1 MKPTLCKKITVATSI
16 LAFVFAFGLQMNA
29 QTVEKLIIYENF
41 GGADAGSS
49 VAGIQPDKWPAV
61 HSDSGKYCGW
71 FTTDQNLDNK
81 GNDVPVS
88 QFYGNGFFHI
98 DSVQVNRTGGLSG
111 LDIDWDDL
119 TKIWWKSV
127 PFRNGY
133 VMPTP
138 PNAST
143 LEFGFFGAAALPELS
158 SWISYAPYTPD
169 YLKNQTDEQG
179 YIYLGKNVGSE
190 RPVFT
195 IPNSD
200 FEYLKDISRI
210 ELLVSGSRLG
220 QNNTISVRIEE
231 LDVDGITLGV
241 DTFTFSATIEPRLIH
256 VPVDKDYCRIYIQA
270 WGSANNANTTDFALM
285 TSNTEV
291 DTRKGYNYNA
301 IAGIK
306 PDGSSTDGLI
316 INPGMSVHM
325 IKIYAFMSGTGY
337 TITTDDGL
345 VTGTKTG
352 IAHGQTVQ
360 LTAQATSGANKFM
373 GWKIAGKPDLSE
385 IVNPLIITVTSDMTI
400 MPVYA
405 GDEVEV
411 AVVNENF
418 TDWVQHGITQ
428 EEYNNRLDYSN
439 NPPNETVWT
448 GTVRVPLRYG
458 FTSGGEDSVDISL
471 NQCNVIPQYGLRV
484 HNLPGWEKYTGF
496 VAYMG
501 PNDSKGFMKVDS
513 LEGITKAEVDISSYD
528 LPSPDRACALMVN
541 GSLVRNKTLR
551 TLYADNVVI
560 DNDPADPFSLQ
571 AGPGNQARC
580 EYLVP
585 ASPTADI
592 FTSVSA
598 AAVALHNL
606 KMYAKITLPDLN
618 YYQLTMP
625 SVSGGTI
632 SGYSPESGNSTNHYL
647 EGTKVTIT
655 ALPDEGFGFE
665 GWVDGAETPVGSE
678 NPITIT
684 MDANKSIK
692 PVFGQKPS
700 YIKLVSN
707 ANGEVTT
714 SIEPE
719 SVSNDTL
726 TFLAGI
732 SVSLTA
738 TPKYGYTFAKWTKN
752 GEDVTSNPLV
762 LSVTEMGK
770 FVTNVITVV
779 YDSITVR
786 NTLSVTIDTS
796 MGDVTFDHTPENL
809 THVGITLSC
818 EFPAGETIEVEA
830 EPGYGYSFSHWQSG
844 LDIADA
850 DTLSNPVSVTM
861 DGNKTIG
868 TVWNLLDRR
877 KLIIEDVPNGSLV
890 ITDVHKD
897 GTQEQQGLWPENYDV
912 EITIQPNEGWMFLD
926 LNQGVTYTKLS
937 NTVMTVRMDQDTVTV
952 IAEFTVYVDVT
963 EITEIFQDPVRWPE
977 PEGNV
982 SNVPGAIE
990 FLTLASDWDPTT
1002 YNNNLEDLLTIL
1014 AYYREWGSQSN
1025 DNSDGPSGTKNPMTT
1040 LLLNYEST
1048 PLVRKIR
1055 VGSSPDSVKL
1065 TAVKYSLC
1073 NNCLIAKAVK
1083 EANVTYRYLGHV
1095 TPGMIAL
1102 RKPNVVIR
1110 SVNDYPAFMPG
1121 DSLGML
1127 MVEGLAY
1134 VDRLEIGY
1142 VTSSAQFCPGVFY
1155 TTDPIELI
1163 DDNGL
1168 FGASFGDLWSLG
1180 QLSGKEIAY
1189 RPDQDKYGWGCAQE
1203 GMIMDQNMY
1212 IQEDVP
1218 ETKILITA
1226 GYKQGDPDYLYST
1239 IYIHDLRI
1247 WGSPI
1252 KTTGVNEMMVNADD
1266 ACRFYMLGHTGVLQ
1280 IDVDEPVKALVIY
1293 DMSGQAVRVIRE
1305 VNDNKVSL
1313 AGLSPGV
1320 YAVHSYVRS
1329 GKTYTGSFGKAY

>member
-1 MKPTLCKKITVATSI
+1 MKQTFTTTVTLAMFI
-16 LAFVFAFGLQMNA
+16 LAFVSASCLQTKA

-41 GGADAGSS
+41 GGTDAGSS
-49 VAGIQPDKWPAV
+49 VAGIQPDKWPDV

-71 FTTDQNLDNK
+71 YATDQNLDNK
-81 GNDVPVS
+81 GNTVSVP

-111 LDIDWDDL
+111 LDITVDDL
-119 TKIWWKSV
+119 TKIWSKAV

-133 VMPTP
+133 LMPIT
-138 PNAST
+138 NATT
-143 LEFGFFGAAALPELS
+143 LDFGFFGAAALPELL

-179 YIYLGKNVGSE
+179 YIYLGKNFGDE
-190 RPVFT
+190 RAVFT
-195 IPNSD
+195 IPSSD
-200 FEYLKDISRI
+200 IEYLKDISRI
-210 ELLVSGSRLG
+210 ELLVSGSRVG
-220 QNNTISVRIEE
+220 HNNTISVRIEE
-231 LDVDGITLGV
+231 LDVDGMTLGV
-241 DTFTFSATIEPRLIH
+241 DTFTFSATIEPRLIY

-270 WGSANNANTTDFALM
+270 WGSANNANVTDFALM

-291 DTRKGYNYNA
+291 DTRTAYNYNA

-306 PDGSSTDGLI
+306 PDGSSTTGQTA
-316 INPGMSVHM
+316 NPGMSIHM
-325 IKIYAFMSGTGY
+325 IKIYAMMAGTGY

-352 IAHGQTVQ
+352 IAYGQNVQ
-360 LTAQATSGANKFM
+360 LTAQATSGANGFM

-385 IVNPLIITVTSDMTI
+385 VANPLTVTVTSDMTI

-418 TDWVQHGITQ
+418 TDWVQRGITQ
-428 EEYNNRLDYSN
+428 EAYNNRLEYSN
-439 NPPNETVWT
+439 TPNETVWT
-448 GTVRVPLRYG
+448 GKIRVPLRYG
-458 FTSGGEDSVDISL
+458 FTSGGKDSVDISL
-471 NQCNVIPQYGLRV
+471 DKCNVIPQYGLRV
-484 HNLPGWEKYTGF
+484 YNLPGSEKYTGY
-496 VAYMG
+496 VAFMG
-501 PNDSKGFMKVDS
+501 PNDAKGYVIVDS
-513 LEGITKAEVDISSYD
+513 LDGITKAEADISSYD
-528 LPSPDRACALMVN
+528 LPVPDRACALLVN
-541 GSLVRNKTLR
+541 DSIVRNKTLR
-551 TLYADNVVI
+551 TLYAERVVVDNNPV
-560 DNDPADPFSLQ
+560 NPFSLQ
-571 AGPGNQARC
+571 VGPGNQARC
-580 EYLVP
+580 EYLEP

-606 KMYAKITLPDLN
+606 KMYAKINMPDLN
-618 YYQLTMP
+618 YYQLTLP
-625 SVSGGTI
+625 AVPGGTV
-632 SGYSPESGNSTNHYL
+632 SGYSPDPGNSTNHYL
-647 EGTKVTIT
+647 EGTDVTVM
-655 ALPDEGFGFE
+655 ALPDPGFGFE
-665 GWVDGAETPVGSE
+665 GWVDETETTVGLD

-684 MDANKSIK
+684 MDAGKTLK
-692 PVFGQKPS
+692 PVFSQKPS
-700 YIKLVSN
+700 YIKLVPN
-707 ANGEVTT
+707 TKGEVTT
-714 SIEPE
+714 SIEPQ

-738 TPKYGYTFAKWTKN
+738 TPVYGYTFAKWTKN
-752 GEDVTSNPLV
+752 GEDVTDNPLL
-762 LSVTEMGK
+762 LSVTDMGK
-770 FVTNVITVV
+770 FVTNVIEVV
-779 YDSITVR
+779 YDSVTAR

-796 MGDVTFDHTPENL
+796 MGDITFDHTPENV
-809 THVGITLSC
+809 TYVGITLGC

-830 EPGYGYSFSHWQSG
+830 EPGYGYSFSNWQSG

-868 TVWNLLDRR
+868 TVWSPLSRC

-890 ITDVHKD
+890 VTDIHKD
-897 GTQEQQGLWPENYDV
+897 GELEQQGLWPEGYNV
-912 EITIQPNEGWMFLD
+912 ELTIQPDEEWMFFG
-926 LNQGVTYTKLS
+926 LNAGVTYTSLS
-937 NTVMTVRMDQDTVTV
+937 KSVLTVRMDQDTVRV
-952 IAEFTVYVDVT
+952 IAEFTEFIDIT
-963 EITEIFQDPVRWPE
+963 QITEIFQDPDRWPE

-990 FLTLASDWDPTT
+990 FLSLAEDWDPTT
-1002 YNNNLEDLLTIL
+1002 YNDDLESLLNLL

-1040 LLLNYEST
+1040 LVLNYEST

-1083 EANVTYRYLGHV
+1083 ASNVTNRYLGHV

-1102 RKPNVVIR
+1102 WKPNVVIR

-1142 VTSSAQFCPGVFY
+1142 VTSSAQFSPGVFY

-1163 DDNGL
+1163 DENGL
-1168 FGASFGDLWSLG
+1168 FGASFGDLWSIG
-1180 QLSGKEIAY
+1180 QLSGKEISL
-1189 RPDQDKYGWGCAQE
+1189 RPDQGDYGWGCAQE

-1212 IQEDVP
+1212 IAEEDVP

-1226 GYKQGDPDYLYST
+1226 GYKQGDPDYVYSN

-1247 WGSPI
+1247 WGSPMV
-1252 KTTGVNEMMVNADD
+1252 TTGVKDMMADADD
-1266 ACRFYMLGHTGVLQ
+1266 ECRFYMLGNTDILQ

-1293 DMSGQAVRVIRE
+1293 DMSGQAVKVIRE
-1305 VNDNKVSL
+1305 VEDNKVSL
-1313 AGLSPGV
+1313 AGLKPGV

-1329 GKTYTGSFGKAY
+1329 GRMYTGSFGKAY